1 MATVEIYD
9 LKMEMDLNTFN
20 SKKIL
25 SARKA
30 RLYSSVLLS
39 WCVCNKDS
47 SNEVIALQVGILKG
61 KKSYTISFATSL
73 ESFHKYV

>member
-1 MATVEIYD
+1 MTIHILSPTPSADRVMATVEIYD

-39 WCVCNKDS
+39 
-47 SNEVIALQVGILKG
+47 
-61 KKSYTISFATSL
+61 
-73 ESFHKYV
+73 